1 MSEKK
6 EITILAIES
15 SCDET
20 AAAVVRNGRTVL
32 SNIISFQIDCTSC
45 TEGWCRKL
53 HPGNI
58 LRRSIR

>member
-20 AAAVVRNGRTVL
+20 GRRLYVMEEPFFLILFLPRLT
-32 SNIISFQIDCTSC
+32 CTSC

-53 HPGNI
+53 PPGNI